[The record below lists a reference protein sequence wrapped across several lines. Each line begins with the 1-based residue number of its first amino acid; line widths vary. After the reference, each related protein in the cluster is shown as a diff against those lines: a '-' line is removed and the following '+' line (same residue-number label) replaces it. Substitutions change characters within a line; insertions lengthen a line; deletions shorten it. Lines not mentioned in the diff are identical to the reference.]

1 MTARVLLPL
10 HALQLAILLWLA
22 YRGIFC
28 CDASYYMHAGQRLV
42 EQGLGYQ
49 DDFSGYRSYFVPLV
63 FGLLQKIPMFAL
75 GESHESLPVTLSI
88 VFTLVSFAT
97 SLYVVR
103 QEGVRRWLTF
113 AIPAFFNPFLLGHV
127 IAPLQE
133 SVLMIVV
140 VPLLVV
146 LLAVR
151 QRSPVATFAL
161 AVLTASLAFIIR
173 GSMLWIAAPV
183 AIFVALEMRRNRETW
198 RAAPRLL
205 LAAILVAIPLVLVAP
220 QSWQMQQRFGTL
232 DPYPNR
238 KGIVEM
244 QTFFGISMFKLTTM
258 LYEGKWTQLRA
269 LTPFDALPIPEKTKL
284 SWYAENKGPAV
295 FLVIAHIWSGLH
307 YDVLTTYVKFRA
319 FRILNPWI
327 VLSSFVVAYGLM
339 GLVAAYRRLE
349 TSRAAMLS
357 ALFAFSCLYTA
368 FVGVESRFGIFGF
381 LALSVGAAVLASSPE
396 GRAQMKS
403 TFPLA
408 LAYVLLCLVFNA
420 MLIYAAPEMRIT
432 PR

>member
-28 CDASYYMHAGQRLV
+28 CDASYYMHTGRRLL
-42 EQGLGYQ
+42 EQGLGYG
-49 DDFSGYRSYFVPLV
+49 DDFAGYRSYFVPLV

-88 VFTLVSFAT
+88 VFTLVTFGTDVYILRREGLRRCLMFA
-97 SLYVVR
+97 V
-103 QEGVRRWLTF
+103 
-113 AIPAFFNPFLLGHV
+113 PAFFNPFLLGHV

-133 SVLMIVV
+133 SVLMIFV
-140 VPLLVV
+140 VPLIVV

-151 QRSPVATFAL
+151 QRSPVATVLL

-173 GSMLWIAAPV
+173 GSMIWLAAPV
-183 AIFVALEMRRNRETW
+183 GIFVVLEMRRNRETW
-198 RAAPRLL
+198 RAAPRAL
-205 LAAILVAIPLVLVAP
+205 LAAIVLAIPLALVAP
-220 QSWQMQQRFGTL
+220 QSWQMQQKFGTL

-269 LTPFDALPIPEKTKL
+269 LTPFDALPVPEKTKL

-295 FLVIAHIWSGLH
+295 FLVIAHVWSGLH

-319 FRILNPWI
+319 FKILNPWI
-327 VLSSFVVAYGLM
+327 VLSSFVVAYGLI

-357 ALFAFSCLYTA
+357 ALFALSCLYTA

-381 LALSVGAAVLASSPE
+381 LAVSIATSVLAASPD

-403 TFPLA
+403 AFPLA

-420 MLIYAAPEMRIT
+420 VLLYAAPEMRIT